1 MKSSALFTTAVLV
14 FTGLTVLGFLNLGQK
29 NFWAS
34 HAESRRADIARNMI
48 KTGDYIVPRV
58 NDKVILTKP
67 PLYYWALAAS
77 FKINGKAT
85 EASARVPS
93 AIAGVATAMVVFLI
107 GFALFDSLT
116 AVLAVAVLSTSYLFS
131 FFLRFAELDM
141 LFTFFITL
149 SFYFLIRLY
158 QNPDRPKKWGFC
170 FWLSAA
176 LGFLVKGPFAL
187 LYPIG
192 AFMLV
197 LPFGKNR
204 SSFAKSFF
212 NLPGIAVFMIIVLPW
227 FVYVYLYTGAG
238 AIFAEEVAQR
248 ITDSRGK
255 DHSPF
260 FYLESLV
267 NFSPWL
273 IVLPFALFRAINL
286 EIKRSGLILAWLI
299 GGVVIASLISAKNH
313 HYILPLYPAMAL
325 LTGRY
330 VAVHLKGGLNDNY
343 MLESITGWLGIF
355 ISFLVFLTL
364 AILPFAPRFT
374 TEVPPLYPYMN
385 AGLVVVC
392 AFLFATALRFY
403 RGRNFTG
410 LWISVITGLFITLIF
425 AHAFVVPKLNSRNSH
440 KNFLVNIRKIVD
452 RQNPLRMY
460 KIENFQ
466 TTFYLDR
473 SAPALWNKNDLD
485 KFVKTINQED
495 AKGYLITKKRFL
507 VEALKISGGKTRMI
521 DNYFIPH
528 TASKG
533 GNRFVLIEVDR
544 GKKDK
549 L

>member
-1 MKSSALFTTAVLV
+1 MKFISLFTAAVLV
-14 FTGLTVLGFLNLGQK
+14 FTALTVLAFLNLGQK

-48 KTGDYIVPRV
+48 KTGDYIVPMV

-107 GFALFDSLT
+107 GVAVFDSLT

-149 SFYFLIRLY
+149 SFYFLIRLC
-158 QNPDRPKKWGFC
+158 QNPNRPKIWGFC

-176 LGFLVKGPFAL
+176 MGFLVKGPFAL

-197 LPFGKNR
+197 LPFISDR
-204 SSFAKSFF
+204 SGFTRSLFSLKA
-212 NLPGIAVFMIIVLPW
+212 IALFMIIVAPW
-227 FVYVYLYTGAG
+227 FTYVYLYTDAG

-255 DHSPF
+255 DHSPL
-260 FYLESLV
+260 FYLLSLV

-273 IVLPFALFRAINL
+273 IVLPFALWHSADR
-286 EIKRSGLILAWLI
+286 EMERSRLILAWLV
-299 GGVVIASLISAKNH
+299 GGLVIASLISAKNH

-325 LTGRY
+325 ITGRY
-330 VAVHLKGGLNDNY
+330 IAVHVKGELNANY
-343 MLESITGWLGIF
+343 ILESITGWLGIF
-355 ISFLVFLTL
+355 ISFFVFLIL
-364 AILPFAPRFT
+364 AVLPFAPRFT
-374 TEVPPLYPYMN
+374 GEIPRLYPYMN
-385 AGLVVVC
+385 AGLAIIC
-392 AFLFATALRFY
+392 AFLFILTLRFFKS
-403 RGRNFTG
+403 RSFGG
-410 LWISVITGLFITLIF
+410 LWTSVITGLFITLIF
-425 AHAFVVPKLNSRNSH
+425 AHAFVVPKLNARNSH
-440 KNFLVNIRKIVD
+440 KNFLVNIRETVD
-452 RQNPLRMY
+452 KQYPLRMY

-466 TTFYLDR
+466 TTFYLGR
-473 SAPALWNKNDLD
+473 SAPVIWTDNDLE
-485 KFVKTINQED
+485 KFAETIGEGSV
-495 AKGYLITKKRFL
+495 KGYLITKKKFL
-507 VEALKISGGKTRMI
+507 SDALKISGGKKIMM
-521 DNYFIPH
+521 DNYFISS
-528 TASKG
+528 TTSNDN
-533 GNRFVLIEVDR
+533 NRFVLIEVDQ
-544 GKKDK
+544 GKEDK